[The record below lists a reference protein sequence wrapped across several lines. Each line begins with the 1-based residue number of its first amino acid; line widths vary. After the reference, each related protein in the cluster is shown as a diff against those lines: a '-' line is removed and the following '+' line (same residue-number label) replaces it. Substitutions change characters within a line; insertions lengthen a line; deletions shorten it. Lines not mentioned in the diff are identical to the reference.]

1 MEMPHHLLEQ
11 SFEIKIQNLKL
22 LILAMIGNI
31 DEIRIAQQL
40 LTSSLHRAAKS
51 IKMDSSESYCEV
63 VSVHVIISLLAW
75 LRLTHCPT

>member
-1 MEMPHHLLEQ
+1 MPHHLLEQ

-51 IKMDSSESYCEV
+51 IKMDSS
-63 VSVHVIISLLAW
+63 
-75 LRLTHCPT
+75 

>member
-1 MEMPHHLLEQ
+1 MPHHLLEQ

-40 LTSSLHRAAKS
+40 LTSLFIEQQSQSKW
-51 IKMDSSESYCEV
+51 IPVKV
-63 VSVHVIISLLAW
+63 TV
-75 LRLTHCPT
+75 RLCLYMS